1 MLTFLLGP
9 ILALLPRRW
18 RASAP
23 FGSSID
29 WKRATVFSGLGESV
43 LALIALVYWYSYA
56 MNYMVSHGLDAALA
70 GKMTR
75 TVTAQELGFAAL
87 VVWAS
92 HPLTLLLA
100 AAGIEGTVRMVAA
113 AFTETNLGVL
123 PLYIIEKILAKI
135 SGHSEPS
142 VAKSAGFT
150 QGNVASIAGTIR
162 EKALY
167 GNLQEIPDEHFF
179 SNNGTEEFLEI
190 RASRK
195 LEEWI
200 PPRTVRI
207 QDTFYRLEGSSNG
220 QPPRPFR
227 YTLRKLSAGVMG
239 RTVLVYAPKQE
250 PVLAKN

>member
-1 MLTFLLGP
+1 VLTFLLGP

-18 RASAP
+18 RKSAP

-29 WKRATVFSGLGESV
+29 WKRATAFSGLGESV
-43 LALIALVYWYSYA
+43 LALIGLVYWYSYA

-75 TVTAQELGFAAL
+75 TVTDQEIGFAAL

-100 AAGIEGTVRMVAA
+100 AAGVEGTVRMVAA
-113 AFTETNLGVL
+113 AITETNLGIF
-123 PLYIIEKILAKI
+123 PLYLIAKI
-135 SGHSEPS
+135 HAKIIGQSEPS
-142 VAKSAGFT
+142 AAKAAGFT
-150 QGNVASIAGTIR
+150 QGNMASIAGTIR

-167 GNLQEIPDEHFF
+167 RSLQEIPDELFF
-179 SNNGTEEFLEI
+179 SNNGADEFLEI
-190 RASRK
+190 RASQK
-195 LEEWI
+195 KEEWI
-200 PPRTVRI
+200 PPRTVRM

-220 QPPRPFR
+220 LPPRPFH

-239 RTVLVYAPKQE
+239 RTVLDYAPRHE
-250 PVLAKN
+250 PVQAKK